1 MEFSLGHLRCVDSYT
16 LPHRIPPS
24 DCFPLQ
30 VLRNIAGINPTTNE
44 RHAFEHGK
52 NTVFAGAGPAK
63 EMINQGV
70 RVYEVAFWDPTS
82 TEKLARTSRAAS
94 CPDFVDVVDNYTLL
108 LHQGLIE
115 QAFLRE
121 IENRRQYLEPE
132 ECIPSP
138 VGGVFRTTGFVSCKT
153 LDASHDELAKTHPV
167 ETVLENV
174 ETKQQFTV
182 RSKYLFGCDG
192 ARSKVRICVAGGEK
206 GDGEWKG
213 KITMQGEATD
223 IIWVRAAFW
232 NTEPSANTRSVSA
245 GRDGRTCPHRLPRY
259 QVQVLDPLEGRWI
272 NHGHPQRSWPRTILC
287 PATIRCRPQS
297 TDAGYLH

>member
-1 MEFSLGHLRCVDSYT
+1 MSMRERQSLKLEELMVFSLGRLRCVHGHT
-16 LPHRIPPS
+16 LLHRTPPS
-24 DCFPLQ
+24 DCLLLQ

-132 ECIPSP
+132 ECVPSP

-223 IIWVRAAFW
+223 IIWVCSI
-232 NTEPSANTRSVSA
+232 TEPT
-245 GRDGRTCPHRLPRY
+245 
-259 QVQVLDPLEGRWI
+259 
-272 NHGHPQRSWPRTILC
+272 
-287 PATIRCRPQS
+287 
-297 TDAGYLH
+297 